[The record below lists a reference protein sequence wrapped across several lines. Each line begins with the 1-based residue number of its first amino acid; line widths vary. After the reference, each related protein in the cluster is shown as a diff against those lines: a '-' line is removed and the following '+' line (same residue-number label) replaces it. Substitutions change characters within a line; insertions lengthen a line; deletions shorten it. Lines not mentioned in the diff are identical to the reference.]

1 MSPCPWCGESVPVDP
16 RTPGDVLRAGAGL
29 VVLVLAAAGVGADGI
44 ARGGSVFRPVLQGLF
59 AGFFLALGPI
69 SVGRR
74 PTRATKR
81 GTPAI
86 ASGAALAAALAGLSL
101 RAAGV
106 PFPTPFA
113 TPLARLLPAVAA
125 ALFALR
131 VPAEAPNAPASGSP
145 RVRALRRFAPD
156 WIAAAL
162 LLPFAVLPT
171 FSPLGLSLVLGA
183 LLHRL
188 SRPGVP
194 LVLAAVAFALLLPE
208 PVTFAFGIL
217 AAALLP
223 TAR

>member
-1 MSPCPWCGESVPVDP
+1 MDA
-16 RTPGDVLRAGAGL
+16 RTRGDILRVASGIVIL
-29 VVLVLAAAGVGADGI
+29 VLVAAGIGPPEFLTGWNADGGKFLL
-44 ARGGSVFRPVLQGLF
+44 RDLLS
-59 AGFFLALGPI
+59 GFFFALGPI
-69 SVGRR
+69 SIGRKS
-74 PTRATKR
+74 PAGPNR
-81 GTPAI
+81 GIGPSPWIDNRTI
-86 ASGAALAAALAGLSL
+86 GSFTALAASTAGLSL

-125 ALFALR
+125 TLFALR
-131 VPAEAPNAPASGSP
+131 VPAEVPNAPASGSP
-145 RVRALRRFAPD
+145 RVRTLRRFAPD
-156 WIAAAL
+156 WIAAVL

-194 LVLAAVAFALLLPE
+194 LVLAAVAFALLLPD
-208 PVTFAFGIL
+208 PAAFAFGIL